1 MQKLWFSYL
10 LFFFFAFLSSQDIQQ
25 KGLPFMQNYLP
36 QDYGNHGKIW
46 DIKSAKNGLVYM
58 ASEGGLLEF
67 DGQLWNRFRNYK
79 GYTRSLH
86 IVNDSVIY
94 VGADMD
100 FGIYTKKKSKIFLQ
114 ITLSLPEKCHRRH
127 RRILGN
133 LSTER

>member
-67 DGQLWNRFRNYK
+67 DGQLWNRPGDIRWIIEPPGNRTTLAMATDNPARFGNC
-79 GYTRSLH
+79 RSRTLQLH
-86 IVNDSVIY
+86 
-94 VGADMD
+94 G
-100 FGIYTKKKSKIFLQ
+100 
-114 ITLSLPEKCHRRH
+114 
-127 RRILGN
+127 
-133 LSTER
+133 